1 MWLTLHLSL
10 RSTTRLRQV
19 NIISLEAMSP
29 SSTSFAE
36 TVATLRYAT
45 RARCIVNMPVVN
57 LDSGTATI
65 RSLKKEVAALRRLLC
80 DANVSGMN
88 VFSFFLLLLFISC
101 VYLNSVHLR
110 KYKVCILHGII
121 LICFKVTY
129 LLLRVAH
136 GENPH

>member
-1 MWLTLHLSL
+1 MWLTLHFSL

-88 VFSFFLLLLFISC
+88 VFSFFFIVIIHFMRIFKFGTFKKIQSLHSSWYYFDLF
-101 VYLNSVHLR
+101 
-110 KYKVCILHGII
+110 
-121 LICFKVTY
+121 
-129 LLLRVAH
+129 
-136 GENPH
+136 

>member
-1 MWLTLHLSL
+1 
-10 RSTTRLRQV
+10 
-19 NIISLEAMSP
+19 MSP

-88 VFSFFLLLLFISC
+88 GFSFVFYLIFFLFVPCVDFILL
-101 VYLNSVHLR
+101 YLR
-110 KYKVCILHGII
+110 GKII
-121 LICFKVTY
+121 LRFFMAFRSVLRFQTKLMERIPIKKYNLICHKTLKNIRCVT
-129 LLLRVAH
+129 
-136 GENPH
+136 